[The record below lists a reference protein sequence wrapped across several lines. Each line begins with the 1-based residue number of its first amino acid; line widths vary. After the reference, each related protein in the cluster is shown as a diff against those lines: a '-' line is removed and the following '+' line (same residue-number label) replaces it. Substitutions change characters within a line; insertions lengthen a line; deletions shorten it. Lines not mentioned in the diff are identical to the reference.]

1 VGHRDRVLVVGGAGL
16 VGAGAALHLASLGHS
31 VTIAG
36 RTPPG
41 GGPLLALPFAR
52 GSFLTDDF
60 SDAFLGTFDAL
71 VFAAGNDVRQLPEGA
86 DDGEYFHRANSV
98 GVPAFFAQARDAG
111 IGRAVYV
118 GSYYTAVV
126 PRYRIEQSGYLRSR
140 KASDEGVRALSRD
153 GFSVCSLEAPF
164 MMGHV
169 EGVRAISVE
178 WSIRYLLGQFGNEPL
193 WMIPGGGNFMSIL
206 SFAEAVA
213 GALSDGEPGK
223 AYLVGDENWTF
234 AHYYEILLDA
244 LGMPQPLPVRD
255 AEHPSMPDATLYSGR
270 GVTVAYEPDPASVAR
285 LGYRRHDAE
294 RAVREMV
301 PYYRQLVA

>member
-1 VGHRDRVLVVGGAGL
+1 MDRILIVGGAGL
-16 VGAGAALHLASLGHS
+16 VGAAVALHLASLGNA

-36 RTPPG
+36 RTPPVD
-41 GGPLLALPFAR
+41 GPLARLPFAQ

-60 SDAFLGTFDAL
+60 TDAFLSSFDAL
-71 VFAAGNDVRQLPEGA
+71 VFAAGNDVRQFPECA
-86 DDGEYFHRANSV
+86 DEGDYFHRANSI
-98 GVPAFFAQARDAG
+98 GVPAFFARARDAG

-126 PRYRIEQSGYLRSR
+126 PRYRIEQNGYLRSR
-140 KASDEGVRALSRD
+140 KASDEGVRALNRE

-178 WSIRYLLGQFGNEPL
+178 WSIRYLLGQFGPEPL
-193 WMIPGGGNFMSIL
+193 WMIPGGGNFMSIF

-213 GALSDGEPGK
+213 GALADGEPGK
-223 AYLVGDENWTF
+223 AYLVGDENWSF
-234 AHYYEILLDA
+234 AYYYELLLDA
-244 LGMPQPLPVRD
+244 LGMPQALPLRD
-255 AEHPSMPDATLYSGR
+255 QAHPSMPDATLYSER
-270 GVTVAYEPDPASVAR
+270 GVTVAYEPDPASVTR

-301 PYYRQLVA
+301 PHYRRLWS